1 MAKARPKAV
10 RVTSPSK
17 ENIHPAAC
25 NGEEET
31 HPAHVGEEVK
41 KENNCVASGAEQNA
55 IMDKRDTPE
64 SQPHKDDEVSRQ
76 KGCLVS
82 PSEHRALDKKE
93 LVGEKIKDQIEVAL
107 LEAAAHNAGEHQGCG
122 LLEAQ
127 VGAQH

>member
-1 MAKARPKAV
+1 MAKARLEAV
-10 RVTSPSK
+10 ISPSK

-31 HPAHVGEEVK
+31 HPAHLGEEVK

-55 IMDKRDTPE
+55 IMDKRDPSE
-64 SQPHKDDEVSRQ
+64 SQPRNDDEVSRQ
-76 KGCLVS
+76 KDCIVS
-82 PSEHRALDKKE
+82 PPEHSALDKKE

-107 LEAAAHNAGEHQGCG
+107 LEAAAHKAGKQQGCG

-127 VGAQH
+127 VGVLH

>member
-1 MAKARPKAV
+1 MAKARLGA
-10 RVTSPSK
+10 VTSPSK

-55 IMDKRDTPE
+55 IMDKRDSPE
-64 SQPHKDDEVSRQ
+64 SQAHNNDEVSKQ
-76 KGCLVS
+76 KDCIVS
-82 PSEHRALDKKE
+82 TPEHSALDKRE
-93 LVGEKIKDQIEVAL
+93 LIGEKIKDQIEVAL
-107 LEAAAHNAGEHQGCG
+107 LEAAAHNADEQQGCG

-127 VGAQH
+127 VGVKH

>member
-1 MAKARPKAV
+1 MAKAKAKA
-10 RVTSPSK
+10 VTSPSK

-31 HPAHVGEEVK
+31 HPGHLGEEVK

-76 KGCLVS
+76 KDCLVS
-82 PSEHRALDKKE
+82 PSEHSALDNKE

-127 VGAQH
+127 VVVQH

>member
-1 MAKARPKAV
+1 MAKARLKA
-10 RVTSPSK
+10 VTSPIK

-31 HPAHVGEEVK
+31 HPVHLGEEVK

-76 KGCLVS
+76 KDCIVS

-127 VGAQH
+127 VGVLH

>member
-1 MAKARPKAV
+1 MAKARLEAV
-10 RVTSPSK
+10 ISPIK

-31 HPAHVGEEVK
+31 HPAHLGEEVK
-41 KENNCVASGAEQNA
+41 KEDNCVASGAEQNA

-64 SQPHKDDEVSRQ
+64 SQPHKEDEVGRQ
-76 KGCLVS
+76 KICIVS
-82 PSEHRALDKKE
+82 PPEHSALDKKE

-107 LEAAAHNAGEHQGCG
+107 LEAAAHNAGEQQGCG

-127 VGAQH
+127 VGVLH

>member
-1 MAKARPKAV
+1 MAKARLKAV

-107 LEAAAHNAGEHQGCG
+107 LEAAAHHAGEHQGCG

-127 VGAQH
+127 VGVPH

>member
-1 MAKARPKAV
+1 MAKARLEAV
-10 RVTSPSK
+10 SSPSK
-17 ENIHPAAC
+17 ENIHSAAC

-31 HPAHVGEEVK
+31 HPAAHLGEEVK

-76 KGCLVS
+76 KDCIVS

-93 LVGEKIKDQIEVAL
+93 LVGEKIKDHIEVAL

-127 VGAQH
+127 VGVPH